1 MPSGLAG
8 EVMRVGAG
16 FLLGSGGGSEQKG
29 ARGGAKAKRSLWAGL
44 ARVWVGA
51 CWVWVWG
58 VSVGC
63 ACGVCVWGVRVGC
76 APRGKGLVADRH
88 QDFWTGG
95 APVVRTDGSGSEPR
109 FGDSGP
115 PLWRNNRG
123 EVDFVASVIGVSGAG
138 GWGPGRRVVVDTGFA
153 FAYGRCGWG
162 LTPPVGLEAADGM
175 KRPLAYRPF
184 TSPSRFRAGERA
196 SPARIGHSLGLCH
209 TGTSGGVVWVMLG
222 LLLLLIGACDRSGAD
237 KTYVADKAPA
247 DDSGSTVDGGST
259 DGGGGGG
266 TDGSS
271 GGGVDSR
278 IEVDADGDGYT
289 TRSDCQDDN
298 PAISPG
304 AVEIA
309 GDGVDQDCD
318 LYDRPLVAS
327 AWVPLDF
334 EPVGELYG
342 RIGANLRVEG
352 SGVNRMVTGITWDAG
367 SAGPGLDIDEHGL
380 DPNPV
385 LILNPSGPVSVVGL
399 GDEYVTQSLTYFGD
413 LGADGQHDFA
423 QFRAYEWSW
432 EEGARWE
439 ESDWWGT
446 AQVMARDPAGA
457 ATRFASNYPLDE
469 DGSFEVVGVG
479 PGPLGAWRGEVLF
492 ECSGPEGRGPTNIV
506 GTADFTG
513 DGLDELVISRYPLE
527 EDAPAGTIY
536 VLPHLEMPADCEV
549 PLYTVLQTDVAA
561 IHTLPLSISDVTG
574 DGNADWVGTVIPS
587 ESAADARLAVWDIV
601 ASGGVLNAEDTTAE
615 ITTSAHMIG
624 LQLNRDVAVGDHD
637 GDTIPDLGIAV
648 VDARPH
654 RSGRESASRGS
665 IAWFAGPIVGTL
677 AIEDADRI
685 FLGPTFDDGFGSGL
699 VMGHDWDGDG
709 REDVLVG
716 AAYSAW
722 DPEYPGAL
730 WITPFDA
737 E

>member
-1 MPSGLAG
+1 
-8 EVMRVGAG
+8 MR
-16 FLLGSGGGSEQKG
+16 
-29 ARGGAKAKRSLWAGL
+29 
-44 ARVWVGA
+44 
-51 CWVWVWG
+51 VWVWG
-58 VSVGC
+58 AGVGC
-63 ACGVCVWGVRVGC
+63 GCGVHVWNASVVDVWWAC
-76 APRGKGLVADRH
+76 WADADRR
-88 QDFWTGG
+88 QEFLMGG
-95 APVVRTDGSGSEPR
+95 APVSRTDGSASERR

-115 PLWRNNRG
+115 PLWGNNRG
-123 EVDFVASVIGVSGAG
+123 EVVFVASVIGVSGAG
-138 GWGPGRRVVVDTGFA
+138 GWGPGRRVGVDTGFGL
-153 FAYGRCGWG
+153 AYGRCGWG
-162 LTPPVGLEAADGM
+162 LTPPVGLEAVDGM
-175 KRPLAYRPF
+175 KRPLANRPLE
-184 TSPSRFRAGERA
+184 SPSRFGTGDQADRARN
-196 SPARIGHSLGLCH
+196 GHRPGLCP
-209 TGTSGGVVWVMLG
+209 TGASGSLVWVMLG
-222 LLLLLIGACDRSGAD
+222 LSLPSIGACDRRGAD
-237 KTYVADKAPA
+237 KAYVADKALA
-247 DDSGSTVDGGST
+247 NDSGSTVDGGST

-278 IEVDADGDGYT
+278 IEVDADADGYT
-289 TRSDCQDDN
+289 TRSDCQDDD

-304 AVEIA
+304 AVEIV

-318 LYDRPLVAS
+318 LYDRLVVPTD
-327 AWVPLDF
+327 WVPLDF
-334 EPVGELYG
+334 EPVGVLHG
-342 RIGANLRVEG
+342 RVGATLRVEG
-352 SGVNRMVTGITWDAG
+352 SGANRLVTGLTWDAE
-367 SAGPGLDIDEHGL
+367 SDGPGLDMDETGFDIH
-380 DPNPV
+380 PV
-385 LILNPSGPVSVVGL
+385 LIPGPFVPVSVVGL
-399 GDEYVTQSLTYFGD
+399 GDGYVTEQLAYFGD
-413 LGADGQHDFA
+413 LGADGRHDLAGFL
-423 QFRAYEWSW
+423 AYEWSW
-432 EEGARWE
+432 EEGVRWGDSE
-439 ESDWWGT
+439 WWAT
-446 AQVMARDPAGA
+446 AQVVARDPAGA

-513 DGLDELVISRYPLE
+513 DGLDELVISRFSLD
-527 EDAPAGTIY
+527 EDAPYGTVY
-536 VLPHLEMPADCEV
+536 VLPHLIGPSDCDS
-549 PLYTVLQTDVAA
+549 PIYTVLQTDVAGMHTHPIA
-561 IHTLPLSISDVTG
+561 IDDVQG
-574 DGNADWVGTVIPS
+574 DGYPDWVGILNPS
-587 ESAADARLAVWDIV
+587 EPGASYQLAVWDIV
-601 ASGGVLNAEDTTAE
+601 ASGGMLSAEDTAAI
-615 ITTSAHMIG
+615 ITTSPHMIG

-730 WITPFDA
+730 WITPFDT